1 MSEKIYPK
9 GIMCFPKHDK
19 APEFVLGSCV
29 ITIADF
35 KDFVNQN
42 QQLLTDYQGKKQLRL
57 QILNGQ
63 KGIYFQVDTYKP
75 EAKQTTLKDDL
86 KPFLKSDIGGDD
98 VPDLPF

>member
-19 APEFVLGSCV
+19 APDFVLGSCK
-29 ITIADF
+29 ITIQDF
-35 KDFVNQN
+35 KEWINANQN
-42 QQLLTDYQGKKQLRL
+42 LLTEYNGKKQLTL

-75 EAKQTTLKDDL
+75 EAKKPEPKQDD
-86 KPFLKSDIGGDD
+86 FLKSDIEPSEQGD
-98 VPDLPF
+98 DLPF